1 MEFVFKDMS
10 RTVFERKLI
19 NGSIRGSFC
28 LTVAMKDNIEEEVLI
43 EYEKKNRCQN
53 QVYSEIWL
61 SREIN
66 KFEIS
71 KEESLRGKDNKF
83 TSCLYLEFSNT
94 NDAMFS
100 MSNAEKF
107 FLDADIGTYQLI
119 SYLSK

>member
-1 MEFVFKDMS
+1 M
-10 RTVFERKLI
+10 
-19 NGSIRGSFC
+19 
-28 LTVAMKDNIEEEVLI
+28 
-43 EYEKKNRCQN
+43 KKNRSRN

-61 SREIN
+61 SRELN